1 MKHPNHIKAT
11 LLEMK
16 TEKTLRMLKLMSMLQ
31 AQEAELREAFEFF
44 DKDKS
49 GFIDKAELRNVLQSL
64 GTTLTDEELATLY
77 VQMDPSGD
85 GNIDFDEFVSV
96 MAQDP
101 SDKQSPAEVAI
112 AIFSVLDGDKSGHI
126 KTSELKTTLLGMDA
140 GLSNEDIDET
150 MLLFD
155 KNRSGDITKHEF
167 VQTLEL
173 LNTFS

>member
-1 MKHPNHIKAT
+1 M
-11 LLEMK
+11 
-16 TEKTLRMLKLMSMLQ
+16 
-31 AQEAELREAFEFF
+31 
-44 DKDKS
+44 
-49 GFIDKAELRNVLQSL
+49 LQSL